1 MRDSNTLVNLSGKTI
16 TVIISGS
23 HTLRQAALRQGLL
36 LKAGKYTVSVIR
48 RSNRNVNLY
57 QVQAGEF
64 TFMAVLKAD
73 DHSDDIRLVTFYYG
87 QSEADVLEHRNNS
100 YAYGLD
106 TRAKN
111 NDALTMVQL
120 VEIYKEIKEDI
131 SCQYS

>member
-1 MRDSNTLVNLSGKTI
+1 MRDSNTLANLSGKTI
-16 TVIISGS
+16 TVVISGS
-23 HTLRQAALRQGLL
+23 HTLRQAALRQGVL
-36 LKAGKYTVSVIR
+36 LKAGRYVVSVIR

-57 QVQAGEF
+57 QVQTGEF

-111 NDALTMVQL
+111 NDALTMAQL
-120 VEIYKEIKEDI
+120 VEIYREIKEDL
-131 SCQYS
+131 SCQFY